1 MSRSTGRLPLRQSC
15 HIPRSYGLVL
25 SLALGLLLPSGTHAA
40 TDGDA
45 QTYLRSAK
53 QLLESLD
60 YEEALEQLRLA
71 RQVFRTREQEV
82 TLLLYEGIL
91 LAELT
96 RWAESTAAF
105 RNALA
110 LNSEVQFPVQ
120 VSPKVKE
127 RFESLR
133 EQAKREQAAILPP
146 ASEHDA
152 PLKKPEPPIASA
164 IETSS
169 LPPQSPLS
177 VAAASSSPRERS
189 QSYSLVPA
197 IAGGG
202 LVVAGGVSWALSRG
216 ELNRLR
222 TASPSLMREKDV
234 RRSVSRGRTLQ
245 TLGITLLGAGAA
257 GLLTAAGFY
266 VLGGPAEPM
275 TLGVGTTGSAAIIHW
290 RWP

>member
-1 MSRSTGRLPLRQSC
+1 MSRSIGRFPLRQSC
-15 HIPRSYGLVL
+15 HIPRSYALVL
-25 SLALGLLLPSGTHAA
+25 SLALGLLLPLVTHAA

-60 YEEALEQLRLA
+60 YEDALTQLHLA

-110 LNSEVQFPVQ
+110 LSSEVQLPVQ

-133 EQAKREQAAILPP
+133 EQARRELAALV
-146 ASEHDA
+146 A
-152 PLKKPEPPIASA
+152 PTPERDSPLEKPEPSTESA
-164 IETSS
+164 IETTS
-169 LPPQSPLS
+169 PPRQSPLS

-222 TASPSLMREKDV
+222 TASPSLVREEDV
-234 RRSVSRGRTLQ
+234 ERSVSRGRTLQ

-257 GLLTAAGFY
+257 GLLSAAGLY
-266 VLGGPAEPM
+266 ILGGPAEPM
-275 TLGVGTTGSAAIIHW
+275 ALGVGTTGSTAIIHG